1 MALITVDEL
10 KTELDN
16 QGVDYSDYEE
26 QLEQLL
32 NSTINKL
39 QGLTGLSINPQ
50 ERDVLIF
57 EYTGRMLQFD
67 FYPVQCVNQLC
78 IDEKIIEEE
87 KYVLDCSLGVL
98 YFKDIMDGTLKCK
111 YTTYVPED
119 IIDSLVNPLLVDM
132 LSHDINKGFN
142 WEGEYSTVK
151 EGDVSISYDTSTG
164 LYSSINDRI
173 NNLKFMYSG
182 RAKLL

>member
-16 QGVDYSDYEE
+16 QGVDYSAYEE

-32 NSTINKL
+32 KSTITKL
-39 QGLTGLSINPQ
+39 QGLTGLSINPIIR
-50 ERDVLIF
+50 EFLIYDY
-57 EYTGRMLQFD
+57 EGKMLQFD

-78 IDEKIIEEE
+78 INEKIVDDD
-87 KYVLDCSLGVL
+87 KYVLDEGLGVL
-98 YFKDIMDGTLKCK
+98 YFKTLMNGVLKCK
-111 YTTYVPED
+111 YTTYVPDE
-119 IIDSLVNPLLVDM
+119 IITSIINPLLVDM

-151 EGDVSISYDTSTG
+151 EGDVSVSYDTSTG
-164 LYSSINDRI
+164 LYNSIQDRI